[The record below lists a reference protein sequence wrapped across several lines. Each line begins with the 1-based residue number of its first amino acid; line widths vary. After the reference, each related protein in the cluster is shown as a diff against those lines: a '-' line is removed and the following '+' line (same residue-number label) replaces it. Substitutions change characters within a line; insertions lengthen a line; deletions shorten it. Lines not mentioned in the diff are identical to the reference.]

1 MKIFNTIIDAL
12 ATRLDAAGVTT
23 EVIAGE
29 DDDYVEEVE
38 LAAESEGTP
47 LEPTEETPEA

>member
-1 MKIFNTIIDAL
+1 
-12 ATRLDAAGVTT
+12 LDEVGLTT
-23 EVIAGE
+23 EVLAGE

-47 LEPTEETPEA
+47 LEPTE